1 MHKKEIHHIF
11 LSLSFSL
18 VFLSGGTD
26 TGLRAQTATRAR
38 QDTVLRTVI
47 VDGDTMPHVDL
58 KEVPILP
65 VRVFKNRFQERQYW
79 RLVYNLKK
87 VLPYSKIVAATV
99 QEVDSRLAAVKS
111 EKERRKMIKSMEDTL
126 WKKYEAELRQM
137 TITQGKLLFK
147 LVDRET
153 SNSTYYW
160 IDSYRGSVSAFF
172 WQGMARLFGT
182 NLKSEYDPKGED
194 AVIEQIVNYIEKGYI

>member
-1 MHKKEIHHIF
+1 MRLILLIVPF
-11 LSLSFSL
+11 CLSCI
-18 VFLSGGTD
+18 
-26 TGLRAQTATRAR
+26 GLNAQTVKKSG
-38 QDTVLRTVI
+38 QDSLLRSV
-47 VDGDTMPHVDL
+47 VVNGDTMPHIDL

-65 VRVFKNRFQERQYW
+65 QRVFKNRFQERQYW

-99 QEVDSRLAAVKS
+99 MEVESKLAHTKTD
-111 EKERRKMIKSMEDTL
+111 KERRKFIKTMEDSL
-126 WKKYEAELRQM
+126 WKRYEGDLRQM

-182 NLKSEYDPKGED
+182 NLKSEYDPSGED
-194 AVIEQIVNYIEKGYI
+194 MLIEQIVTYIEKGYI

>member
-1 MHKKEIHHIF
+1 MRVILFTI
-11 LSLSFSL
+11 LCCL
-18 VFLSGGTD
+18 GMA
-26 TGLRAQTATRAR
+26 GLNAQTVVKNR
-38 QDTVLRTVI
+38 QDTLVRTVVI
-47 VDGDTMPHVDL
+47 DGDTLPHIDL

-99 QEVDSRLAAVKS
+99 NDVESRLGTVKT
-111 EKERRKMIKSMEDTL
+111 EKERKRMIKNMEDSL
-126 WKKYEAELRQM
+126 WNKYEADLRNM

-160 IDSYRGSVSAFF
+160 IDSFRGSFSAFF

-194 AVIEQIVNYIEKGYI
+194 LLIEQIVTYIEKGYI

>member
-1 MHKKEIHHIF
+1 VLFFILLF
-11 LSLSFSL
+11 CLTRF
-18 VFLSGGTD
+18 
-26 TGLRAQTATRAR
+26 GLIAQTEKSVR
-38 QDTVLRTVI
+38 QDSTYRTVI
-47 VDGDTMPHVDL
+47 IDGDTLPHVDIR
-58 KEVPILP
+58 EVPILP
-65 VRVFKNRFQERQYW
+65 PFLFKNRFQERQYW

-99 QEVDSRLAAVKS
+99 MQVESKLGTVNTD
-111 EKERRKMIKSMEDTL
+111 KERRKFIKSMEDSL
-126 WKKYEAELRQM
+126 WNLYEPELRKM

-153 SNSTYYW
+153 SNSTYFW

-182 NLKSEYDPKGED
+182 NLKSKYDPNGED
-194 AVIEQIVNYIEKGYI
+194 KLIEQIVTYIEKGYI

>member
-1 MHKKEIHHIF
+1 MKVIVFTIL
-11 LSLSFSL
+11 LSLFALSL
-18 VFLSGGTD
+18 IAQNETVIKRD
-26 TGLRAQTATRAR
+26 TA
-38 QDTVLRTVI
+38 LRTVV
-47 VDGDTMPHVDL
+47 VDGDTLPHVDI

-65 VRVFKNRFQERQYW
+65 VRTFKNRFQEKQYW

-99 QEVDSRLAAVKS
+99 VEVESNLGSIPTD
-111 EKERRKMIKSMEDTL
+111 KERRKYIKSMEDAL
-126 WKKYEAELRQM
+126 WKKYEKDLRQM

-153 SNSTYYW
+153 SNSTFYW
-160 IDSYRGSVSAFF
+160 IDSFRGSVSAFF

-194 AVIEQIVNYIEKGYI
+194 ATIEQIVTYIEKGYI

>member
-1 MHKKEIHHIF
+1 MRILALILLLAGLIPVAYGQENKAVKK
-11 LSLSFSL
+11 
-18 VFLSGGTD
+18 GTYVQS
-26 TGLRAQTATRAR
+26 T
-38 QDTVLRTVI
+38 I
-47 VDGDTMPHVDL
+47 VNGDTIPHIEL

-65 VRVFKNRFQERQYW
+65 PKKFRNKAEERQYW

-87 VLPYSKIVAATV
+87 VLPYSKIVAQTV
-99 QEVDSRLAAVKS
+99 KQVDTKLAS
-111 EKERRKMIKSMEDTL
+111 ISTDKERRKYIKSMEESL
-126 WKKYEAELRQM
+126 WKEYEQDMRQM

-147 LVDRET
+147 LIDRET
-153 SNSTYYW
+153 SQSTYFW

-194 AVIEQIVNYIEKGYI
+194 KLIEQIVTYIEKGLI

>member
-1 MHKKEIHHIF
+1 MRLILFTIF
-11 LSLSFSL
+11 FCLT
-18 VFLSGGTD
+18 G
-26 TGLRAQTATRAR
+26 TGLNAQTIAKAR
-38 QDTVLRTVI
+38 QDSVFRTV
-47 VDGDTMPHVDL
+47 VVNGDTMPHIDL

-65 VRVFKNRFQERQYW
+65 VRTFKNRFQERQYW

-99 QEVDSRLAAVKS
+99 TEIEYKLADVKTD
-111 EKERRKMIKSMEDTL
+111 KERRKFIKSMEDSL
-126 WKKYEAELRQM
+126 WKRYEGDLREM

-172 WQGMARLFGT
+172 WQGMARLFGS
-182 NLKSEYDPKGED
+182 NLKSQYDPKGED
-194 AVIEQIVNYIEKGYI
+194 KLIEQIVTFIEMGYI

>member
-1 MHKKEIHHIF
+1 MRFILFTILF
-11 LSLSFSL
+11 C
-18 VFLSGGTD
+18 LSGEI
-26 TGLRAQTATRAR
+26 LNAQAVAKVR
-38 QDTVLRTVI
+38 QDTALRTVI
-47 VDGDTMPHVDL
+47 INGDTIPHIDL

-65 VRVFKNRFQERQYW
+65 VKVFKNRFQEKQYW
-79 RLVYNLKK
+79 KLVYNLKK

-99 QEVDSRLAAVKS
+99 AEVDLKLSHAKTD
-111 EKERRKMIKSMEDTL
+111 KERRKLVKNMEDSL
-126 WKKYEAELRQM
+126 WVKYEADLRKM

-194 AVIEQIVNYIEKGYI
+194 AVIEQIVTYIEKGYI

>member
-1 MHKKEIHHIF
+1 MRWISFTILFF
-11 LSLSFSL
+11 LA
-18 VFLSGGTD
+18 GA
-26 TGLRAQTATRAR
+26 GLNAQAVAKVR
-38 QDTVLRTVI
+38 QDTVVGTV
-47 VDGDTMPHVDL
+47 VTNGDTLARIDL
-58 KEVPILP
+58 KEVVIFPP
-65 VRVFKNRFQERQYW
+65 KVFKNRFQERQYW
-79 RLVYNLKK
+79 KLVYNIKK

-99 QEVDSRLAAVKS
+99 MQVESKLSSVTTD
-111 EKERRKMIKSMEDTL
+111 KERRKFMKSMEDSL
-126 WKKYEAELRQM
+126 WKEYEADLRQM

-182 NLKSEYDPKGED
+182 NLKSLYDPKGED
-194 AVIEQIVNYIEKGYI
+194 AVIEQIITYIERGYL

>member
-1 MHKKEIHHIF
+1 MRFILFTILF
-11 LSLSFSL
+11 C
-18 VFLSGGTD
+18 LSGEF
-26 TGLRAQTATRAR
+26 LNAQAVAKVR
-38 QDTVLRTVI
+38 QDTALRTVI
-47 VDGDTMPHVDL
+47 INGDTIPHIDL

-65 VRVFKNRFQERQYW
+65 VKVFKNRFQEKQYW
-79 RLVYNLKK
+79 KLVYNLKK

-99 QEVDSRLAAVKS
+99 AEVDLKLSHAKTD
-111 EKERRKMIKSMEDTL
+111 KERRKLVKNMEDSL
-126 WKKYEAELRQM
+126 WVKYEADLRKM

-194 AVIEQIVNYIEKGYI
+194 AVIEQIVTYIEKGYI